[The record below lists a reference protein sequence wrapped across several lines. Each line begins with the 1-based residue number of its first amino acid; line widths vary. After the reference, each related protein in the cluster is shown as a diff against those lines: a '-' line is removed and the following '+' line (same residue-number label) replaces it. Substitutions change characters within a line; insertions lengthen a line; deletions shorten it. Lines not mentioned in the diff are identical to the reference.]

1 MDNLIS
7 SNQHNAAFLIILRK
21 YD

>member
-7 SNQHNAAFLIILRK
+7 SNQHNAVFHIILRK
-21 YD
+21 ND